1 MWQHGQHS
9 GKESDMRIFANP
21 FQVPTPRQPIRKLR
35 IAVVGTGH
43 WGTNLARNLH
53 ASRDWQVAAI

>member
-1 MWQHGQHS
+1 
-9 GKESDMRIFANP
+9 MRIFANP